1 MKKAFINLLF
11 IGFLFTSCNGQTNAN
26 YESIAAVNFAEKIKT
41 TPQAAIIDVRSPEEF
56 AGQHIDNAINI
67 DWNGD
72 NFDGKIGKYD
82 KSKPIFI
89 YCMSGGR
96 SKKAAEKLSELGFTK
111 IYELQG
117 GIMKW
122 NAAGLSVPSDK
133 IIGMCSQE
141 YNELLNTDKIVLI
154 DFYAE
159 WCAPCKKMTP
169 FLIKMQK
176 EMADKVTIVR
186 LNADENKTLIS
197 QLKIEELPTLFI
209 YKDNKILWKHSGFI
223 NEEDLTKKLQ

>member
-1 MKKAFINLLF
+1 MKATLFNLQFL
-11 IGFLFTSCNGQTNAN
+11 GFLFASCNGQTNAK
-26 YESIAAVNFAEKIKT
+26 YESIAAVSFSEKIKST
-41 TPQAAIIDVRSPEEF
+41 SQAAIIDVRSPEEF
-56 AGQHIDNAINI
+56 TSQHIENAVNI
-67 DWNGD
+67 DWNGE
-72 NFDGKIGKYD
+72 NFDNKIGKYD
-82 KSKPIFI
+82 KSKPIFV

-96 SKKAAEKLSELGFTK
+96 SKKAADKLAELGFST
-111 IYELQG
+111 IYELDG

-169 FLIKMQK
+169 FLLKMQK
-176 EMADKVTIVR
+176 EMVDKVTIVR

-197 QLKIEELPTLFI
+197 QMKIDELPTLII
-209 YKDNKILWKHSGFI
+209 YKNNQILWKHSGFI
-223 NEEDLTKKLQ
+223 SEEDLTKQLQ

>member
-1 MKKAFINLLF
+1 MKATLLNFLF
-11 IGFLFTSCNGQTNAN
+11 IGFLFASCNGQSNAK
-26 YESIAAVNFAEKIKT
+26 YESIAALNFAEKIKST
-41 TPQAAIIDVRSPEEF
+41 TQPAILDVRSPEEF
-56 AGQHIDNAINI
+56 AGQHIDNAINV

-72 NFDGKIGKYD
+72 NFESKISKYD
-82 KSKPIFI
+82 KSKPIFV

-96 SKKAAEKLSELGFTK
+96 SKKAAEKFAELGFSK

-133 IIGMCSQE
+133 IIGMCTQE

-169 FLIKMQK
+169 YLLKMQK

-197 QLKIEELPTLFI
+197 QMKIDELPTLFI

-223 NEEDLTKKLQ
+223 SEEDLTKQLQ

>member
-26 YESIAAVNFAEKIKT
+26 YESIEAVNFAEKIKT

-82 KSKPIFI
+82 KSKPIFV

-96 SKKAAEKLSELGFTK
+96 SKQAAEKLAELGYTK

-122 NAAGLSVPSDK
+122 NAAGLSVQSDK

-223 NEEDLTKKLQ
+223 SEEDLTKKLQ

>member
-1 MKKAFINLLF
+1 MKATLFNLLF
-11 IGFLFTSCNGQTNAN
+11 LGFLFASCNGQTNTK
-26 YESIAAVNFAEKIKT
+26 YESIAAVSFAEKIKST
-41 TPQAAIIDVRSPEEF
+41 SQAAIIDVRSPEEF
-56 AGQHIDNAINI
+56 TSQHIDNAVNI
-67 DWNGD
+67 DWNGAD
-72 NFDGKIGKYD
+72 FEEKIGKYD
-82 KSKPIFI
+82 KSKPIFV

-96 SKKAAEKLSELGFTK
+96 SKKAAYKLAELGFSK
-111 IYELQG
+111 IYELDG

-176 EMADKVTIVR
+176 EMVDKVTIVR

-197 QLKIEELPTLFI
+197 QMKIDELPTLFI
-209 YKDNKILWKHSGFI
+209 YKNNQVLWKHSGFI
-223 NEEDLTKKLQ
+223 SEEDLTKQLQ

>member
-1 MKKAFINLLF
+1 M
-11 IGFLFTSCNGQTNAN
+11 FLNSCTNGQNKSGKTNLSAV
-26 YESIAAVNFAEKIKT
+26 EFAAKIKEIPT
-41 TPQAAIIDVRSPEEF
+41 APVVDVRSPEEYSS
-56 AGQHIDNAINI
+56 GHLQGSKNIN
-67 DWNGD
+67 WNGD
-72 NFDGKIGKYD
+72 NFEEKIGKYE
-82 KSKPIFI
+82 KSQPIFV

-96 SKKAAEKLSELGFTK
+96 SKKAAEKLAELGFSY

-141 YNELLNTDKIVLI
+141 YNELLITDKIVLI

-169 FLIKMQK
+169 YLLKMQK

-197 QLKIEELPTLFI
+197 QLKIDELPTLFI
-209 YKDNKILWKHSGFI
+209 YKNNQIIWKHSGFI
-223 NEEDLTKKLQ
+223 SEEDLIKQLQ

>member
-1 MKKAFINLLF
+1 MYYIIN
-11 IGFLFTSCNGQTNAN
+11 IITTYVIDNAIYN
-26 YESIAAVNFAEKIKT
+26 
-41 TPQAAIIDVRSPEEF
+41 AID
-56 AGQHIDNAINI
+56 IDNAINI

-72 NFDGKIGKYD
+72 NFDGKIGNFD
-82 KSKPIFI
+82 KSKPIFV

-96 SKKAAEKLSELGFTK
+96 SKKAAEKLGELGFTK

-169 FLIKMQK
+169 FLLKMQK
-176 EMADKVTIVR
+176 EMVDKVTIVR

-197 QLKIEELPTLFI
+197 QMKIDELPTLII
-209 YKDNKILWKHSGFI
+209 YKNNQILWKHSGFI
-223 NEEDLTKKLQ
+223 SEEDLTKQLQ

>member
-26 YESIAAVNFAEKIKT
+26 YESIEAVNFAEKIKT

-82 KSKPIFI
+82 KSKPIFV

-223 NEEDLTKKLQ
+223 SEEDLTKKLQ

>member
-1 MKKAFINLLF
+1 MKATLLNFLF
-11 IGFLFTSCNGQTNAN
+11 IGFLFASCNGQTNAKF
-26 YESIAAVNFAEKIKT
+26 ESIPAVNFAEKIKST
-41 TPQAAIIDVRSPEEF
+41 TQPSIIDVRSPEEF
-56 AGQHIDNAINI
+56 AGQHINNAINI

-72 NFDGKIGKYD
+72 NFESKIGKYD
-82 KSKPIFI
+82 KSKPIFV

-96 SKKAAEKLSELGFTK
+96 SKQAAEKLGNMGFTK
-111 IYELQG
+111 IYELKG

-133 IIGMCSQE
+133 IIGMCTQE
-141 YNELLNTDKIVLI
+141 YNDLLKTDKIVLI
-154 DFYAE
+154 DFYAD

-176 EMADKVTIVR
+176 EMADKVTVVR

-197 QLKIEELPTLFI
+197 QLKIDELPTLFI
-209 YKDNKILWKHSGFI
+209 YKNNQIIWKHSGFI
-223 NEEDLTKKLQ
+223 SEEDLTKQLL

>member
-1 MKKAFINLLF
+1 MKKALINLLF
-11 IGFLFTSCNGQTNAN
+11 IGFLFASCNGQTNSK

-82 KSKPIFI
+82 KSKPIFV

-96 SKKAAEKLSELGFTK
+96 SKKAAEKLGDLGFTK

-133 IIGMCSQE
+133 IIGMCNQE

-159 WCAPCKKMTP
+159 WCAPCKKMSP
-169 FLIKMQK
+169 YLLKMQK

-197 QLKIEELPTLFI
+197 QLKIDELPTLFI

-223 NEEDLTKKLQ
+223 SEEDLTKQLQ

>member
-1 MKKAFINLLF
+1 MKTTLFNFLF
-11 IGFLFTSCNGQTNAN
+11 IGFLFASCNGQTNAK
-26 YESIAAVNFAEKIKT
+26 YESISAVPFAEKIKSA
-41 TPQAAIIDVRSPEEF
+41 PQAAIIDVRSPEEF

-72 NFDGKIGKYD
+72 NFEEKITKYD
-82 KSKPIFI
+82 KSKPIFV

-96 SKKAAEKLSELGFTK
+96 SKKAAEKLAALGFNN
-111 IYELQG
+111 IFELQG

-122 NAAGLSVPSDK
+122 NAAGLSVPSDT

-169 FLIKMQK
+169 YLLKMQK
-176 EMADKVTIVR
+176 EMADKVTVVR

-197 QLKIEELPTLFI
+197 QLKIDELPTLFI
-209 YKDNKILWKHSGFI
+209 YKNNQILWKHSGYI
-223 NEEDLTKKLQ
+223 SEEELTKQLQ

>member
-1 MKKAFINLLF
+1 MKTAILNLLL
-11 IGFLFTSCNGQTNAN
+11 IGFLFSSCNGQTNKKF
-26 YESIAAVNFAEKIKT
+26 ESIAAANFAEKIKST
-41 TPQAAIIDVRSPEEF
+41 SQPSIIDVRSPEEF

-72 NFDGKIGKYD
+72 NFEDKIAKYD
-82 KSKPIFI
+82 KSKPVFV

-96 SKKAAEKLSELGFTK
+96 SKKAAEKLVELGFTK

-141 YNELLNTDKIVLI
+141 YDEILKTDKIVLV

-169 FLIKMQK
+169 YLLKMQK
-176 EMADKVTIVR
+176 EMADNVTIVR
-186 LNADENKTLIS
+186 LNADENKTLVS
-197 QLKIEELPTLFI
+197 QLKIEELPTLI
-209 YKDNKILWKHSGFI
+209 VYKNNQILWKHSGFI
-223 NEEDLTKKLQ
+223 SEEDLKKKLQ

>member
-1 MKKAFINLLF
+1 MKATLLNFLF
-11 IGFLFTSCNGQTNAN
+11 IGFLFASCNGQTNAK
-26 YESIAAVNFAEKIKT
+26 YESIAAVNFAEKIKST
-41 TPQAAIIDVRSPEEF
+41 LQPAIIDVRSPEEF
-56 AGQHIDNAINI
+56 AGQHLDNAINI

-72 NFDGKIGKYD
+72 NFEVKTTKLD
-82 KSKPIFI
+82 KSKPVFI

-96 SKKAAEKLSELGFTK
+96 SKKAAEKLVELGFSK

-133 IIGMCSQE
+133 IVGMCSQE
-141 YNELLNTDKIVLI
+141 YNELLNSDKLVLI

-169 FLIKMQK
+169 YLLKMQK
-176 EMADKVTIVR
+176 EMAAKVTIIR

-197 QLKIEELPTLFI
+197 QMKIDELPTLFV
-209 YKDNKILWKHSGFI
+209 YKNKQILWKHSGFI
-223 NEEDLTKKLQ
+223 SEEDLNKQLQ

>member
-1 MKKAFINLLF
+1 MKATLLNFLF
-11 IGFLFTSCNGQTNAN
+11 IGFLFASCNGQTNAK
-26 YESIAAVNFAEKIKT
+26 YESIPAVNFAEKIKST
-41 TPQAAIIDVRSPEEF
+41 TQPSIIDVRSPEEF
-56 AGQHIDNAINI
+56 AGQHINNAINI

-72 NFDGKIGKYD
+72 NFESKIGKYD
-82 KSKPIFI
+82 KSKPIFV

-96 SKKAAEKLSELGFTK
+96 SKQAAEKIGNMGFTK

-133 IIGMCSQE
+133 IIGMCTQE
-141 YNELLNTDKIVLI
+141 YNDLLKTDKIVLI
-154 DFYAE
+154 DFYAD

-176 EMADKVTIVR
+176 EMADKVTVVR

-197 QLKIEELPTLFI
+197 QLKIDELPTLFI
-209 YKDNKILWKHSGFI
+209 YKNNQIIWKHSGFI
-223 NEEDLTKKLQ
+223 SEEDLTKQLQ

>member
-1 MKKAFINLLF
+1 MKATLLNFLF
-11 IGFLFTSCNGQTNAN
+11 IGFLFASCNGQTNVK
-26 YESIAAVNFAEKIKT
+26 YESIPAVNFAEKIKST
-41 TPQAAIIDVRSPEEF
+41 TQPSIIDVRSPEEF
-56 AGQHIDNAINI
+56 AGQHINNAINI

-72 NFDGKIGKYD
+72 NFESKIGKYD
-82 KSKPIFI
+82 KSKPIFV

-96 SKKAAEKLSELGFTK
+96 SKQAAEKLGNMGFTK

-133 IIGMCSQE
+133 IIGMCTQE
-141 YNELLNTDKIVLI
+141 YNDLLKTDKIVLI
-154 DFYAE
+154 DFYAD

-176 EMADKVTIVR
+176 EMADKVTVVR

-197 QLKIEELPTLFI
+197 QLKIDELPTLFI
-209 YKDNKILWKHSGFI
+209 YKNNQIIWKHSGFI
-223 NEEDLTKKLQ
+223 SEEDLTKQLQ